1 MAHIFI
7 HVAAA
12 SALLAAGGISA
23 GWAQVKT
30 VKDPI
35 PYESVTESERL
46 YQEDRAE
53 TIRGVVESLDTVTM
67 REGAPFRQLRLKTG
81 DDTLV
86 VHLGPQWF
94 MEQQV
99 QRLQLDVGREVE
111 VQGSRETVNG
121 KPVLVAAEIRNDRR
135 DEQLRLRHP
144 SGVPVWAGSEY
155 MR

>member
-1 MAHIFI
+1 MANIII
-7 HVAAA
+7 HLATA
-12 SALLAAGGISA
+12 SAVLIGGGSSA
-23 GWAQVKT
+23 GWAQV
-30 VKDPI
+30 VKVQHSVPH
-35 PYESVTESERL
+35 ESVAESERL

-67 REGAPFRQLRLKTG
+67 REGALFRQLRLKTG

-121 KPVLVAAEIRNDRR
+121 KPVVVAAEIRNDRR
-135 DEQLRLRHP
+135 DKQLRLRHP
-144 SGVPVWAGSEY
+144 SGVPV
-155 MR
+155 

>member
-1 MAHIFI
+1 MANIII
-7 HVAAA
+7 HLATA
-12 SALLAAGGISA
+12 SAVLIGGGSSA
-23 GWAQVKT
+23 GWAQV
-30 VKDPI
+30 VKVQHSV

-67 REGAPFRQLRLKTG
+67 REGALFRQLRLKTG

-121 KPVLVAAEIRNDRR
+121 KPVVVAAEIRNDRR
-135 DEQLRLRHP
+135 DKQLRLRHP
-144 SGVPVWAGSEY
+144 SGVPV
-155 MR
+155 